1 MRVRKEKEPKSCRND
16 FIYDIKE
23 EFLNGSD
30 NYNGYI
36 GKKIKESNT
45 DLIDLYEAYKMIKPT
60 LSKVKT
66 FTSPIGKVNYIIKTL
81 EEQYNINKGDY
92 K

>member
-1 MRVRKEKEPKSCRND
+1 MRVRKEKEHKSCRND
-16 FIYDIKE
+16 FICDIKE
-23 EFLNGSD
+23 EFLDGSN

-66 FTSPIGKVNYIIKTL
+66 FTSPIWKVNYIFIAL
-81 EEQYNINKGDY
+81 EEQYNTNKGEN
-92 K
+92 